1 MYELQDSYF
10 VIIDTP
16 TMVIGGIVIALAVGG
31 FFFFRSKR
39 KKHRQ

>member
-16 TMVIGGIVIALAVGG
+16 TMVIGGIMIAVAVGG
-31 FFFFRSKR
+31 YFFFRSKR
-39 KKHRQ
+39 KNHNQ